1 MNQKIKDAMRSILQ
15 MSGAIENITN
25 AMKSAE
31 TSLANGEAEL
41 IDLEKQLTLKK
52 DELITLLKEI

>member
-1 MNQKIKDAMRSILQ
+1 MNQEIKDAMRSILS
-15 MSGAIENITN
+15 MSGAIENITK

-31 TSLANGEAEL
+31 TSLVNGEAEL

-52 DELITLLKEI
+52 DELITLLNEI

>member
-1 MNQKIKDAMRSILQ
+1 MTQEIKDAMRSILQ
-15 MSGAIENITN
+15 MSGAIENITK

-31 TSLANGEAEL
+31 TSLVNGEAEL

-52 DELITLLKEI
+52 DELITLLNEI

>member
-1 MNQKIKDAMRSILQ
+1 MNQQIKESMRNILS
-15 MSGAIENITN
+15 MSNAIENIKTTMSN
-25 AMKSAE
+25 AEA
-31 TSLANGEAEL
+31 SLANGEAEL

>member
-1 MNQKIKDAMRSILQ
+1 MTQEIKDAMRSILS
-15 MSGAIENITN
+15 MSGAIDNITK

-31 TSLANGEAEL
+31 TSLVNGEAEL

-52 DELITLLKEI
+52 DELITLLNEI